1 MEYTNERHKAIMAC
15 LDTYGKISVVEL
27 AHKFKVTSATIRRDL
42 TDLERQHKLQRVHG
56 GAVKYLFLSEE
67 PEIEKRR
74 LIYIS
79 EKIKIASMASR
90 LIQDNMSIFLDV
102 GTTIAQMMPLILG
115 KRNLTVIT
123 NSIDVMVQLSKF
135 KLSQQF
141 TGKLFFIGG
150 EINEKQQTVSGA
162 LSQQFAKTFF
172 VDMAFIAVGGIHL
185 SGGITGYD
193 ERETLLSKQMIAQC
207 KEAVVLVDHSKIGVR
222 NLYQIAPLKGIDR
235 IICDTKY
242 PEEWRKELEIN
253 DVEWM
258 YQ

>member
-1 MEYTNERHKAIMAC
+1 MEYTHERHKAIMAY
-15 LDTYGKISVVEL
+15 LDTYGKVSVVEL
-27 AHKFKVTSATIRRDL
+27 ADKFKVTAATIRRDL

-90 LIQDNMSIFLDV
+90 LIQDNMSLFLDV
-102 GTTIAQMMPLILG
+102 GTTIAQMIPLILG
-115 KRNLTVIT
+115 KRNLTVVT
-123 NSIDVMVQLSKF
+123 SSIDVMVQLSKL

-141 TGKLFFIGG
+141 TGKLIFIGG
-150 EINEKQQTVSGA
+150 EINEKQQTVSGS

-193 ERETLLSKQMIAQC
+193 PNETLLSKQMIEQC

-222 NLYQIAPLKGIDR
+222 NLYQIASFKAIDR

-242 PEEWRKELEIN
+242 PEEWGKELEVN

>member
-1 MEYTNERHKAIMAC
+1 MEYTNERHKAIMAF

-102 GTTIAQMMPLILG
+102 GTTIAQMIPLILG

-135 KLSQQF
+135 KDRKS
-141 TGKLFFIGG
+141 
-150 EINEKQQTVSGA
+150 
-162 LSQQFAKTFF
+162 
-172 VDMAFIAVGGIHL
+172 
-185 SGGITGYD
+185 
-193 ERETLLSKQMIAQC
+193 
-207 KEAVVLVDHSKIGVR
+207 VV
-222 NLYQIAPLKGIDR
+222 
-235 IICDTKY
+235 
-242 PEEWRKELEIN
+242 
-253 DVEWM
+253 
-258 YQ
+258 

>member
-1 MEYTNERHKAIMAC
+1 MDYSNERHKAIMAC
-15 LDTYGKISVVEL
+15 LDAYGKISVVEL
-27 AHKFKVTSATIRRDL
+27 AHKFEVTSATIRRDL
-42 TDLERQHKLQRVHG
+42 TNLERQHKLQRVHG

-79 EKIKIASMASR
+79 EKIKVASMASR

-102 GTTIAQMMPLILG
+102 GTTIAQMIPLILG
-115 KRNLTVIT
+115 KQNLTVIT

-141 TGKLFFIGG
+141 MGKLIFIGG
-150 EINEKQQTVSGA
+150 EINEKQQAVSGSI
-162 LSQQFAKTFF
+162 SQQFSKKFF

-193 ERETLLSKQMIAQC
+193 ERETLLSKQMIEQC

-222 NLYQIAPLKGIDR
+222 NLYQIAPLKAINC
-235 IICDTKY
+235 IICDIKF
-242 PEEWRKELEIN
+242 PEEWRKALEFN

-258 YQ
+258 YE